1 MTGSHGGSANPDE
14 DIPNYL
20 NLVKNKIINFKNL
33 ITHEFKLK
41 EINKALN
48 LMRSGNCGRIIINM
62 EKI

>member
-14 DIPNYL
+14 DIPNYV
-20 NLVKNKIINFKNL
+20 NLVKNNIINFKNL

-48 LMRSGNCGRIIINM
+48 LMRTGNCGRIIINM